1 MPVAAGFLVAEFIVT
16 AAAGLVVAVF
26 RVLLLF
32 AVFRVAMTVAL
43 LLFAVFRVPVAVTYS
58 TSHRLVQIGVNTS
71 FPNIRHVSKAVAL
84 SAVCLFSQLMIDLT
98 R

>member
-58 TSHRLVQIGVNTS
+58 TSHRLVQIAVNTHHS
-71 FPNIRHVSKAVAL
+71 RTSDTYRKPSRFQL
-84 SAVCLFSQLMIDLT
+84 SACSVS
-98 R
+98 